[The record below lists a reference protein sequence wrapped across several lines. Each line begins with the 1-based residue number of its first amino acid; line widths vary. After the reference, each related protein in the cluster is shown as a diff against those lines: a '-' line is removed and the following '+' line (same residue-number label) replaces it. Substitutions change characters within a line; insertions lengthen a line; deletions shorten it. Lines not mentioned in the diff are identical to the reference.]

1 MKQFTWTLMQ
11 KLESNIDQ
19 SVDHVKLW
27 EKRSQD
33 HSNVLFNKNAG
44 RNRKIKQSPSLNLGS

>member
-11 KLESNIDQ
+11 KLESNIDP
-19 SVDHVKLW
+19 SAYHVKLW

-33 HSNVLFNKNAG
+33 DSNVLFNKNG
-44 RNRKIKQSPSLNLGS
+44 